1 MLGRGVL
8 DEKALNKP
16 IEMRFGVTVWKLTE
30 TMVSLGRSIYI
41 TLFKTGLGFS
51 SGPWVPRHLQ

>member
-1 MLGRGVL
+1 ML